1 MSVFTAK
8 MIKEARINANL
19 SQEEAAK
26 ALGITDRTLRSFE
39 NNQHPVS
46 VDDLLNMAKLYKTDV
61 REFILENYVEEKEEQ
76 ILCNRYGSFLKL
88 FDQLSDRDK
97 EDVVWVIKQRINGTI
112 QIYANSIY
120 QNVIE

>member
-1 MSVFTAK
+1 MSGFTAK

-88 FDQLSDRDK
+88 FDLLSDRDK

-112 QIYANSIY
+112 
-120 QNVIE
+120 

>member
-1 MSVFTAK
+1 MSSFTAK

-97 EDVVWVIKQRINGTI
+97 EDVVLVIKQRINGTI
-112 QIYANSIY
+112 
-120 QNVIE
+120 

>member
-1 MSVFTAK
+1 
-8 MIKEARINANL
+8 MIHKIAYQHANL

-76 ILCNRYGSFLKL
+76 ILCNRYGPFLKL

-112 QIYANSIY
+112 
-120 QNVIE
+120 

>member
-1 MSVFTAK
+1 

-76 ILCNRYGSFLKL
+76 ILFNRYGSFLKL

-112 QIYANSIY
+112 
-120 QNVIE
+120 

>member
-1 MSVFTAK
+1 MSSFTAK

-76 ILCNRYGSFLKL
+76 ILCNRSFLKL

-112 QIYANSIY
+112 
-120 QNVIE
+120 

>member
-1 MSVFTAK
+1 
-8 MIKEARINANL
+8 MIHKIAYQHTANL

-76 ILCNRYGSFLKL
+76 ILRNRYGSFLKL

-112 QIYANSIY
+112 
-120 QNVIE
+120 

>member
-1 MSVFTAK
+1 MSSFTAK

-26 ALGITDRTLRSFE
+26 ALGITDRNLRSFE

-112 QIYANSIY
+112 
-120 QNVIE
+120 

>member
-1 MSVFTAK
+1 MSSFTAK

-26 ALGITDRTLRSFE
+26 ALGISDRTLRSFE

-112 QIYANSIY
+112 
-120 QNVIE
+120 

>member
-1 MSVFTAK
+1 

-26 ALGITDRTLRSFE
+26 ALDITDWTLRSFE

-76 ILCNRYGSFLKL
+76 ILCNRYSSFLKL

-112 QIYANSIY
+112 
-120 QNVIE
+120 

>member
-1 MSVFTAK
+1 MSSFTAK

-97 EDVVWVIKQRINGTI
+97 KDVVWVIKQRINGTI
-112 QIYANSIY
+112 
-120 QNVIE
+120 

>member
-1 MSVFTAK
+1 MSSFTAK

-46 VDDLLNMAKLYKTDV
+46 VDDLLKMAKLYKTDV
-61 REFILENYVEEKEEQ
+61 VSLLLIFTTSLARGQ
-76 ILCNRYGSFLKL
+76 IISVQIVSLRMK
-88 FDQLSDRDK
+88 
-97 EDVVWVIKQRINGTI
+97 NG
-112 QIYANSIY
+112 
-120 QNVIE
+120 

>member
-1 MSVFTAK
+1 MSSFTAK

-46 VDDLLNMAKLYKTDV
+46 VDDLLNMDKLYKTDV

-112 QIYANSIY
+112 
-120 QNVIE
+120 

>member
-1 MSVFTAK
+1 

-26 ALGITDRTLRSFE
+26 ALDITDWTLRSFE

-61 REFILENYVEEKEEQ
+61 SEFILENYVEEKEEQ
-76 ILCNRYGSFLKL
+76 ILCNRYSSFLKL

-112 QIYANSIY
+112 
-120 QNVIE
+120 

>member
-1 MSVFTAK
+1 MSSFTAK

-46 VDDLLNMAKLYKTDV
+46 VDDLLKMAKLYKTDV
-61 REFILENYVEEKEEQ
+61 REFILESYVDENEEQ
-76 ILCNRYGSFLKL
+76 VLCNRYASCLKM

-97 EDVVWVIKQRINGTI
+97 EDVVWVIKQRLQGRI
-112 QIYANSIY
+112 
-120 QNVIE
+120 

>member
-1 MSVFTAK
+1 MSSFTAK
-8 MIKEARINANL
+8 MIKEASINANL
-19 SQEEAAK
+19 SQEEAAAK

-46 VDDLLNMAKLYKTDV
+46 VDDLLNMAKLYKTDI

-88 FDQLSDRDK
+88 FDQL
-97 EDVVWVIKQRINGTI
+97 
-112 QIYANSIY
+112 
-120 QNVIE
+120 

>member
-1 MSVFTAK
+1 MSSFTAK

-46 VDDLLNMAKLYKTDV
+46 VDDLLNMSKLYKTDV

-112 QIYANSIY
+112 
-120 QNVIE
+120 

>member
-1 MSVFTAK
+1 MSSFTAK
-8 MIKEARINANL
+8 MIKEARINANF

-46 VDDLLNMAKLYKTDV
+46 VDDLLKMAKLYKTDI
-61 REFILENYVEEKEEQ
+61 REFILENYVDKNEEQ
-76 ILCNRYGSFLKL
+76 VLCNRYASFLKM

-97 EDVVWVIKQRINGTI
+97 EDVVWVIKQRLQGRI
-112 QIYANSIY
+112 
-120 QNVIE
+120 